1 MRIGLR
7 DIIPVLYSGLY
18 FVLAGGVIALAVLA
32 FREDVPPYARDPP
45 CFLPLRKMAV
55 FLYRK
60 LLEYRE
66 KRRKKGKDFPIPGEE
81 GVRNDFSV
89 LYPSIK
95 ARRCEIVY
103 RIAKTEKIL
112 LLLIA
117 GIVLAG
123 VLHFQSLGSGVVRD
137 DGTIER
143 APAGGSDRRVSVTAL
158 PAPVPEPVPESVPE
172 SVTESVPESVPG
184 SVPVAQEEAERAK
197 TEKMSGAEA
206 AEMAKESGTTAALA
220 KEMAETAEVT
230 EAPGTMAASAKEMAE
245 TAEVTEVP
253 GTTAVSAKEMAE
265 TAEVTEAPE
274 TTAASAKEMAET
286 AEVTKESGTT
296 AVSAKE
302 TEEPEKEAE
311 AAVEQGGEET
321 EKKKD
326 FGTYT
331 VTVHARRLTRPEAE
345 KQAGN
350 ILKRFPDCLLGDN
363 ADADDIR
370 QPLKMPAA
378 EELFPFAADWESSRY
393 AVLDTDGS
401 IFNSEYADDRAE
413 KADLTLILTYGDW
426 RFEKKMS
433 FTVRA
438 PVRDEETRFRGE
450 IENTLKE
457 AEKKSSEDNI
467 FSLPSEADGTA
478 LVWKEQI
485 EDVSSGILL
494 MGMLIC
500 ACAWYMMDRRIHER
514 TIERSRQLAIDYPQL
529 ISRIVL
535 YLGAGMSVR
544 NVFYKCASEY
554 RSQQEAESKRKA
566 GKKQNIRYL
575 YEEILLV
582 CNELDSGV
590 AEAEAYMHFGR
601 RCHSRQYTKLCSL
614 LVQNLRRGN
623 DTLLAVLQEEAQSSF
638 EERKNLARELG
649 EEAGTKLLLPMMIM
663 LGVTMLIIIVPAYFS
678 FSM

>member
-103 RIAKTEKIL
+103 RIAKTEKL
-112 LLLIA
+112 LLLFIA

-158 PAPVPEPVPESVPE
+158 PAPVPESVTESVPE

-230 EAPGTMAASAKEMAE
+230 EAPGTMAA
-245 TAEVTEVP
+245 
-253 GTTAVSAKEMAE
+253 SAKEMAE

-363 ADADDIR
+363 TDADDIR

>member
-95 ARRCEIVY
+95 ARRCEIAY

-158 PAPVPEPVPESVPE
+158 PAPVPE

-230 EAPGTMAASAKEMAE
+230 EAPGTM
-245 TAEVTEVP
+245 
-253 GTTAVSAKEMAE
+253 
-265 TAEVTEAPE
+265 
-274 TTAASAKEMAET
+274 AASAKEMAET

>member
-197 TEKMSGAEA
+197 TEKMSGAA
-206 AEMAKESGTTAALA
+206 
-220 KEMAETAEVT
+220 
-230 EAPGTMAASAKEMAE
+230 
-245 TAEVTEVP
+245 AEVTEVS

-286 AEVTKESGTT
+286 AEVTKESGMT

-554 RSQQEAESKRKA
+554 RGQQEAESKRKA

>member
-95 ARRCEIVY
+95 ARRCEIAY

-158 PAPVPEPVPESVPE
+158 PAPVPE

-184 SVPVAQEEAERAK
+184 SVPVVQEEAERAK

-206 AEMAKESGTTAALA
+206 AEMAKESGTTAVSA

>member
-158 PAPVPEPVPESVPE
+158 PAPVPE

-197 TEKMSGAEA
+197 TD
-206 AEMAKESGTTAALA
+206 

-230 EAPGTMAASAKEMAE
+230 EAPE
-245 TAEVTEVP
+245 
-253 GTTAVSAKEMAE
+253 TTAASAKEMAE

-286 AEVTKESGTT
+286 AEVTKESGMT

>member
-158 PAPVPEPVPESVPE
+158 PAPVPEPVTESVPE

-206 AEMAKESGTTAALA
+206 AEMAKES
-220 KEMAETAEVT
+220 
-230 EAPGTMAASAKEMAE
+230 
-245 TAEVTEVP
+245 

>member
-184 SVPVAQEEAERAK
+184 SVPVVQEEAERAK
-197 TEKMSGAEA
+197 TEKMSGAA
-206 AEMAKESGTTAALA
+206 AEVIKESGTTAA
-220 KEMAETAEVT
+220 
-230 EAPGTMAASAKEMAE
+230 
-245 TAEVTEVP
+245 
-253 GTTAVSAKEMAE
+253 
-265 TAEVTEAPE
+265 
-274 TTAASAKEMAET
+274 
-286 AEVTKESGTT
+286 
-296 AVSAKE
+296 SAKE

-566 GKKQNIRYL
+566 GKKQNLRYL

>member
-158 PAPVPEPVPESVPE
+158 PAPVPESVTESVPE
-172 SVTESVPESVPG
+172 PVPESVPESVPG

-253 GTTAVSAKEMAE
+253 GTTAVSAKE
-265 TAEVTEAPE
+265 
-274 TTAASAKEMAET
+274 
-286 AEVTKESGTT
+286 
-296 AVSAKE
+296 

-311 AAVEQGGEET
+311 AAVEQGGEEK

>member
-158 PAPVPEPVPESVPE
+158 PAPVPE

-184 SVPVAQEEAERAK
+184 SVPVVQEEAERAK
-197 TEKMSGAEA
+197 TEIMSGADA
-206 AEMAKESGTTAALA
+206 
-220 KEMAETAEVT
+220 
-230 EAPGTMAASAKEMAE
+230 
-245 TAEVTEVP
+245 
-253 GTTAVSAKEMAE
+253 
-265 TAEVTEAPE
+265 AEVTEAPE

>member
-158 PAPVPEPVPESVPE
+158 PAPVPE

-206 AEMAKESGTTAALA
+206 AEVTKESGTTAALA

-245 TAEVTEVP
+245 TAEVTKES

-265 TAEVTEAPE
+265 TT
-274 TTAASAKEMAET
+274 
-286 AEVTKESGTT
+286 EVTKESGTT

-378 EELFPFAADWESSRY
+378 QELFPFAADWESSRY

-529 ISRIVL
+529 ISRVVL

-575 YEEILLV
+575 YEEI
-582 CNELDSGV
+582 

>member
-184 SVPVAQEEAERAK
+184 SVPVVQEEAERAK

-206 AEMAKESGTTAALA
+206 AEMAKES
-220 KEMAETAEVT
+220 
-230 EAPGTMAASAKEMAE
+230 
-245 TAEVTEVP
+245 

>member
-206 AEMAKESGTTAALA
+206 AEVTKES
-220 KEMAETAEVT
+220 
-230 EAPGTMAASAKEMAE
+230 
-245 TAEVTEVP
+245 

-265 TAEVTEAPE
+265 TAEVTEAPG

-286 AEVTKESGTT
+286 TEVTKESGTT

-302 TEEPEKEAE
+302 TGEPEKEAD

-321 EKKKD
+321 DKKKD

>member
-158 PAPVPEPVPESVPE
+158 PAPVPE

-230 EAPGTMAASAKEMAE
+230 EAPGTM
-245 TAEVTEVP
+245 
-253 GTTAVSAKEMAE
+253 
-265 TAEVTEAPE
+265 
-274 TTAASAKEMAET
+274 AASAKEMAET

>member
-158 PAPVPEPVPESVPE
+158 PAPVPESVTESVPE

-206 AEMAKESGTTAALA
+206 AEMAKESGTTAAL
-220 KEMAETAEVT
+220 
-230 EAPGTMAASAKEMAE
+230 
-245 TAEVTEVP
+245 
-253 GTTAVSAKEMAE
+253 
-265 TAEVTEAPE
+265 
-274 TTAASAKEMAET
+274 AKEMAET

-554 RSQQEAESKRKA
+554 RGQQEAESKRKA

>member
-158 PAPVPEPVPESVPE
+158 PAPVPESVTESVPE

-206 AEMAKESGTTAALA
+206 AE
-220 KEMAETAEVT
+220 
-230 EAPGTMAASAKEMAE
+230 
-245 TAEVTEVP
+245 
-253 GTTAVSAKEMAE
+253 
-265 TAEVTEAPE
+265 
-274 TTAASAKEMAET
+274 
-286 AEVTKESGTT
+286 VTKET
-296 AVSAKE
+296 
-302 TEEPEKEAE
+302 E

-638 EERKNLARELG
+638 EERKNLSRELG

>member
-206 AEMAKESGTTAALA
+206 AEMAKESGTTA
-220 KEMAETAEVT
+220 
-230 EAPGTMAASAKEMAE
+230 
-245 TAEVTEVP
+245 
-253 GTTAVSAKEMAE
+253 VSAKEMAE
-265 TAEVTEAPE
+265 TT
-274 TTAASAKEMAET
+274 
-286 AEVTKESGTT
+286 EVTKESGTT

>member
-230 EAPGTMAASAKEMAE
+230 
-245 TAEVTEVP
+245 
-253 GTTAVSAKEMAE
+253 
-265 TAEVTEAPE
+265 
-274 TTAASAKEMAET
+274 
-286 AEVTKESGTT
+286 KESGTT

-321 EKKKD
+321 EQKKD

>member
-1 MRIGLR
+1 MGIGLK

-32 FREDVPPYARDPP
+32 FREDVPAYARDPP

-66 KRRKKGKDFPIPGEE
+66 KRRKRGKDFPIPGEE

-89 LYPSIK
+89 LYPAIK

-103 RIAKTEKIL
+103 KIARTEKIL
-112 LLLIA
+112 LLFIA

-123 VLHFQSLGSGVVRD
+123 VLHFQSLGSGIVQD

-143 APAGGSDRRVSVTAL
+143 APAGGPDRRVSVTAL
-158 PAPVPEPVPESVPE
+158 PAPVPEPQGEP
-172 SVTESVPESVPG
+172 
-184 SVPVAQEEAERAK
+184 
-197 TEKMSGAEA
+197 A
-206 AEMAKESGTTAALA
+206 AT
-220 KEMAETAEVT
+220 
-230 EAPGTMAASAKEMAE
+230 
-245 TAEVTEVP
+245 
-253 GTTAVSAKEMAE
+253 
-265 TAEVTEAPE
+265 
-274 TTAASAKEMAET
+274 
-286 AEVTKESGTT
+286 
-296 AVSAKE
+296 
-302 TEEPEKEAE
+302 
-311 AAVEQGGEET
+311 VEQGGEET

-326 FGTYT
+326 FGTYA

-345 KQAGN
+345 KQVGN
-350 ILKRFPDCLLGDN
+350 ILRRFPDCLLGDN
-363 ADADDIR
+363 TDTDDIR

-413 KADLTLILTYGDW
+413 RADLTLILTYGDW

-450 IENTLKE
+450 IENTLKA
-457 AEKKSSEDNI
+457 AEKESSEENI
-467 FSLPSEADGTA
+467 FSLPSEAKGVA
-478 LVWKEQI
+478 LVWKEQL
-485 EDVSSGILL
+485 EDASSGILF

-500 ACAWYMMDRRIHER
+500 VCAWYMMDHRLHEQ
-514 TIERSRQLAIDYPQL
+514 TVERSRQLAIDYPQL

-544 NVFYKCASEY
+544 NVFYKCASDY
-554 RSQQEAESKRKA
+554 RSRKEAEGKRKA
-566 GKKQNIRYL
+566 GNKNGVRYL

-582 CNELDSGV
+582 CNELDSGIP
-590 AEAEAYMHFGR
+590 EAEAYMHFGR
-601 RCHSRQYTKLCSL
+601 RCRSRQYTKLCSL

-663 LGVTMLIIIVPAYFS
+663 LGVTMLIIIIPAYFS

>member
-158 PAPVPEPVPESVPE
+158 PAPVPE

-184 SVPVAQEEAERAK
+184 SVPVVQQEAERAK

-206 AEMAKESGTTAALA
+206 AEMAKES
-220 KEMAETAEVT
+220 
-230 EAPGTMAASAKEMAE
+230 
-245 TAEVTEVP
+245 

-554 RSQQEAESKRKA
+554 RGQQEAESKRKA

>member
-158 PAPVPEPVPESVPE
+158 PAPVPE

-245 TAEVTEVP
+245 TAEVT
-253 GTTAVSAKEMAE
+253 
-265 TAEVTEAPE
+265 
-274 TTAASAKEMAET
+274 
-286 AEVTKESGTT
+286 KESGTT

-331 VTVHARRLTRPEAE
+331 VTVHARRLTHPEAE

-614 LVQNLRRGN
+614 LVQNLRR
-623 DTLLAVLQEEAQSSF
+623 
-638 EERKNLARELG
+638 
-649 EEAGTKLLLPMMIM
+649 
-663 LGVTMLIIIVPAYFS
+663 
-678 FSM
+678 

>member
-184 SVPVAQEEAERAK
+184 SVPVVQEEAERAK
-197 TEKMSGAEA
+197 TEIMSGADA
-206 AEMAKESGTTAALA
+206 AEVTKESGTTAALA

-230 EAPGTMAASAKEMAE
+230 KES
-245 TAEVTEVP
+245 

-265 TAEVTEAPE
+265 TT
-274 TTAASAKEMAET
+274 
-286 AEVTKESGTT
+286 EVTKESGTT

-554 RSQQEAESKRKA
+554 RGQQEAESKRKA

>member
-158 PAPVPEPVPESVPE
+158 PAPVPE

-197 TEKMSGAEA
+197 TEKMSGAA
-206 AEMAKESGTTAALA
+206 AEVIKESGTTAA
-220 KEMAETAEVT
+220 
-230 EAPGTMAASAKEMAE
+230 
-245 TAEVTEVP
+245 
-253 GTTAVSAKEMAE
+253 
-265 TAEVTEAPE
+265 
-274 TTAASAKEMAET
+274 
-286 AEVTKESGTT
+286 
-296 AVSAKE
+296 SAKE

>member
-158 PAPVPEPVPESVPE
+158 PAPVPESVTESVPE

-206 AEMAKESGTTAALA
+206 AEMAKESGTTAVSA

-296 AVSAKE
+296 AALAKE

>member
-158 PAPVPEPVPESVPE
+158 PAPVPE

-184 SVPVAQEEAERAK
+184 SVPVVQEEAERAK

-230 EAPGTMAASAKEMAE
+230 EAPGTM
-245 TAEVTEVP
+245 
-253 GTTAVSAKEMAE
+253 
-265 TAEVTEAPE
+265 
-274 TTAASAKEMAET
+274 AASAKEMAET

>member
-184 SVPVAQEEAERAK
+184 SVPVVQEEAERAK

-206 AEMAKESGTTAALA
+206 AEMAKESGTTAAL
-220 KEMAETAEVT
+220 
-230 EAPGTMAASAKEMAE
+230 
-245 TAEVTEVP
+245 
-253 GTTAVSAKEMAE
+253 AKEMAE

>member
-1 MRIGLR
+1 MRYWLSAKMFPRMRGILPVSFHSGRWLFFCIENSSNIGK
-7 DIIPVLYSGLY
+7 
-18 FVLAGGVIALAVLA
+18 
-32 FREDVPPYARDPP
+32 REGR
-45 CFLPLRKMAV
+45 
-55 FLYRK
+55 
-60 LLEYRE
+60 
-66 KRRKKGKDFPIPGEE
+66 
-81 GVRNDFSV
+81 
-89 LYPSIK
+89 K

-158 PAPVPEPVPESVPE
+158 PAPVPE

-245 TAEVTEVP
+245 TAEVTE
-253 GTTAVSAKEMAE
+253 
-265 TAEVTEAPE
+265 APE

-331 VTVHARRLTRPEAE
+331 VTVHARRLTHPEAE

-378 EELFPFAADWESSRY
+378 EELFPFAADW
-393 AVLDTDGS
+393 G
-401 IFNSEYADDRAE
+401 
-413 KADLTLILTYGDW
+413 K
-426 RFEKKMS
+426 
-433 FTVRA
+433 
-438 PVRDEETRFRGE
+438 
-450 IENTLKE
+450 
-457 AEKKSSEDNI
+457 
-467 FSLPSEADGTA
+467 
-478 LVWKEQI
+478 
-485 EDVSSGILL
+485 
-494 MGMLIC
+494 
-500 ACAWYMMDRRIHER
+500 R
-514 TIERSRQLAIDYPQL
+514 T
-529 ISRIVL
+529 
-535 YLGAGMSVR
+535 
-544 NVFYKCASEY
+544 
-554 RSQQEAESKRKA
+554 
-566 GKKQNIRYL
+566 
-575 YEEILLV
+575 
-582 CNELDSGV
+582 
-590 AEAEAYMHFGR
+590 
-601 RCHSRQYTKLCSL
+601 
-614 LVQNLRRGN
+614 
-623 DTLLAVLQEEAQSSF
+623 
-638 EERKNLARELG
+638 
-649 EEAGTKLLLPMMIM
+649 
-663 LGVTMLIIIVPAYFS
+663 
-678 FSM
+678 

>member
-158 PAPVPEPVPESVPE
+158 PAPVPE

-184 SVPVAQEEAERAK
+184 SVPVVQEEAERAK
-197 TEKMSGAEA
+197 TEIMSGADA
-206 AEMAKESGTTAALA
+206 AEVTKESGTTAAL
-220 KEMAETAEVT
+220 
-230 EAPGTMAASAKEMAE
+230 AKEMAE

-350 ILKRFPDCLLGDN
+350 ILKRFPGCLLGDN

>member
-158 PAPVPEPVPESVPE
+158 PAPVPE

-197 TEKMSGAEA
+197 TEKLSGAEA
-206 AEMAKESGTTAALA
+206 AE
-220 KEMAETAEVT
+220 
-230 EAPGTMAASAKEMAE
+230 
-245 TAEVTEVP
+245 
-253 GTTAVSAKEMAE
+253 
-265 TAEVTEAPE
+265 
-274 TTAASAKEMAET
+274 
-286 AEVTKESGTT
+286 VTKET
-296 AVSAKE
+296 
-302 TEEPEKEAE
+302 E

>member
-143 APAGGSDRRVSVTAL
+143 APAGGLDRRVSVTAL

-197 TEKMSGAEA
+197 TEKMSGAV
-206 AEMAKESGTTAALA
+206 AEVIKESG
-220 KEMAETAEVT
+220 
-230 EAPGTMAASAKEMAE
+230 
-245 TAEVTEVP
+245 
-253 GTTAVSAKEMAE
+253 
-265 TAEVTEAPE
+265 

-286 AEVTKESGTT
+286 TEVTKESGTT

-302 TEEPEKEAE
+302 TEEPEKEAD

-321 EKKKD
+321 DKRKD

-554 RSQQEAESKRKA
+554 RGQQEAESKRKA